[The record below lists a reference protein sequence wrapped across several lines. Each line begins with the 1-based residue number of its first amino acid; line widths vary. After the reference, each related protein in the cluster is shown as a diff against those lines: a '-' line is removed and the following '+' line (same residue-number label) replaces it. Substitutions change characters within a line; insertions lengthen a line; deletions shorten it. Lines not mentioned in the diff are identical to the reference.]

1 MLDLNFTVANLPSII
16 KKLQKRNQNFDYLKK
31 LPFLSSQRKSLLLQ
45 IQQLRSQ
52 KNQLAKTVAQ
62 KAKENHK
69 ELSLFLA
76 KNNFLRDNLQKLENQ
91 LKLIEAEIFDI
102 LSNTPNIPHDSLP
115 IGKDDTTN
123 QELYR
128 QGVIRHF
135 DFDIKDHVA
144 LAEKL
149 DIFDFQRATKITGSR
164 FVVCKG
170 LGARLE
176 RSLIQFMMDVHSQK
190 GYQEII
196 PPYIVNE
203 KSMFSTGQLPKFK
216 DEVYQILHHKHDLY
230 LNPTAEVPTINL
242 HRDEIFKTSSLPLKY
257 VSYTTAFRQE
267 AGSAGKDT
275 RGIFRQH
282 QFNKVELIQFSH
294 PQNSYLCLEQM
305 LKDAESILQLLRLPY
320 RVVLLSTGDLGFS
333 MAKTYDLEVF
343 LPSSNCYREIG
354 SISNSEDF
362 QARRANIKLHNEE
375 INKKEYLHIL
385 NGSGLAIGRTIIAIL
400 ENYQNKNGTI
410 RVPQVLIPY
419 LKTDIIK

>member
-52 KNQLAKTVAQ
+52 KNQLAKTVSQ
-62 KAKENHK
+62 KAKKNPK

-76 KNNFLRDNLQKLENQ
+76 KKKFLRNDLQKLEQQ
-91 LKLIEAEIFDI
+91 LKLIEVEIFDI

-115 IGKDDTTN
+115 IGKNDTTN

-135 DFDIKDHVA
+135 DFDIKDHVG

-149 DIFDFQRATKITGSR
+149 DIFDFQRAAKITGSR

-216 DEVYQILHHKHDLY
+216 DEVYQISHHKHNWY

-267 AGSAGKDT
+267 AGSAGRDT
-275 RGIFRQH
+275 GGIFRQH

-305 LKDAESILQLLRLPY
+305 LKDAESILQLLQLPY

-333 MAKTYDLEVF
+333 MTKTYDLEVF

-362 QARRANIKLHNEE
+362 QARRANIKFHNEE
-375 INKKEYLHIL
+375 INKKEHIHIL
-385 NGSGLAIGRTIIAIL
+385 NGSGLAIGRTIVAIL

-410 RVPQVLIPY
+410 RVPQILIPY